1 MIPGIC
7 PHRDS
12 RASAGLEGQRAPAMI
27 RRPLKAAAV
36 GEYYQWSSRGRSARR
51 SCPHKP
57 RGNVPYGLSRFA
69 GFFAP
74 WSDAVPRYVMDLF
87 GGNRLLVSQAFDG
100 SDDAEAVAK
109 AKVMFFGEAVSRP
122 ESPGIACATPF
133 REAIGYSTVK
143 ISPITRKLTGRGG
156 Q

>member
-1 MIPGIC
+1 VVISGAISP
-7 PHRDS
+7 PKLS
-12 RASAGLEGQRAPAMI
+12 LQAP
-27 RRPLKAAAV
+27 R
-36 GEYYQWSSRGRSARR
+36 
-51 SCPHKP
+51 
-57 RGNVPYGLSRFA
+57 NVPYGLPRFA

-156 Q
+156 QATLR